1 MSMHRF
7 GYVWCIVGAV
17 AAVASA
23 GCSALRVNAYQEP
36 GIDVTRYQTFD
47 WESHATFSTGDP
59 RLDNNRFFIE
69 RVQRAVERELA
80 LRGLTRD
87 AAAPDV
93 TLHIHAR
100 FDQRVRQA
108 DLEPASAPGSQ
119 RGQTEVYDAG
129 TVLLD
134 VVDRR
139 TQRVAWRG
147 WAEGAFEGIVDDQ
160 DWLDATIDKTVV
172 KILARFPRRTS

>member
-1 MSMHRF
+1 VSAL
-7 GYVWCIVGAV
+7 AV
-17 AAVASA
+17 ATA

-36 GIDVTRYQTFD
+36 GVDMARYQTFN
-47 WESHATFSTGDP
+47 WASHESFATGDP

-80 LRGLTRD
+80 LRGFERA

-100 FDQRVRQA
+100 FDQGIRQA
-108 DLEPASAPGSQ
+108 DLEPASAPGTQ

-129 TVLLD
+129 TLMLD
-134 VVDRR
+134 VVDSR

-147 WAEGAFEGIVDDQ
+147 WAEGAFDGVIDDQ
-160 DWLDATIDKTVV
+160 DWLDATIDRTVT
-172 KILARFPRRTS
+172 KILGRFPRRAS